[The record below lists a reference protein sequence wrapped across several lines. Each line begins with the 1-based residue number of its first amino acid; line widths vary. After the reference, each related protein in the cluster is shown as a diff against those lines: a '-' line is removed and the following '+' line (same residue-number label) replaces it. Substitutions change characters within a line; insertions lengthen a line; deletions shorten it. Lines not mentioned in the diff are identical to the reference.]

1 MTLFTLTVT
10 PRCWE
15 DPLASCFSHLL
26 HLRRR
31 YDAWGR
37 RMDTA
42 LMALLTLHKYMLYLV
57 MSHLDRMD
65 RAFAGVGIYQ
75 YV

>member
-1 MTLFTLTVT
+1 
-10 PRCWE
+10 
-15 DPLASCFSHLL
+15 
-26 HLRRR
+26 
-31 YDAWGR
+31 
-37 RMDTA
+37 MDTA
-42 LMALLTLHKYMLYLV
+42 LMALLALHKYMLYLV